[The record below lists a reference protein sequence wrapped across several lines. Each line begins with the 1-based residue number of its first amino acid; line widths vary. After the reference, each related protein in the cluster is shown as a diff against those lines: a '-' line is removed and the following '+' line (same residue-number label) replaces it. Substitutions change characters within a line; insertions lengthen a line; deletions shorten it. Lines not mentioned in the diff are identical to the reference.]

1 MLESEFTG
9 STKIVNYGV
18 EKLRLQQKQ
27 KADTVSGL
35 TNKHRSRHFVLAIWL
50 WKSYRANTLVLSG
63 SPVLFLWL
71 AT

>member
-27 KADTVSGL
+27 KADTV
-35 TNKHRSRHFVLAIWL
+35 
-50 WKSYRANTLVLSG
+50 LVL
-63 SPVLFLWL
+63 PTNTEADILF
-71 AT
+71 